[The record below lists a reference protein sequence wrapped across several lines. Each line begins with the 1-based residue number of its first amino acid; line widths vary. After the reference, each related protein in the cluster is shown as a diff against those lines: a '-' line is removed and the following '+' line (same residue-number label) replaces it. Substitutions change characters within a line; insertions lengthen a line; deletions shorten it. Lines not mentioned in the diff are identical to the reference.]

1 MFTGIIEEIGHIK
14 KIATKNESMELLI
27 NATKILEDIKL
38 GDSIAINGVCLTVT
52 DFDKDFFSVDVMP
65 ETFRATSM
73 SALTVGSPLNLEP
86 ALVIG
91 DRIGGHFV
99 TGHVDGVAKITE
111 ITHIDNAINYI
122 LEMDTELIKHCIFRG
137 SIAVDGISL
146 TIFGVTDNKIQL
158 SLIPHT
164 VTNTILGN
172 KKVGDKVN
180 IECDMLSKHV
190 ANLIGKN
197 N

>member
-122 LEMDTELIKHCIFRG
+122 LEMDTKLIKHCIFRG